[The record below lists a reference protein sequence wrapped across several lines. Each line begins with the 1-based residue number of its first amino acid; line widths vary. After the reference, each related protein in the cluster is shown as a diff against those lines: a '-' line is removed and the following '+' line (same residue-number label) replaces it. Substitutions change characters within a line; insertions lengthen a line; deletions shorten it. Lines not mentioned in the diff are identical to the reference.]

1 MVSRNERLTTK
12 DRVEFDP
19 LQAQCIT
26 LFTYFIFRNCL
37 TNLIILYVCTVD
49 DLHLILWAKFYHRVN
64 FLFQMFVVARVTFT
78 KRHWIYT
85 LNVPHFMVQSNLLQS
100 VFKPI
105 PCVSVGLW
113 LRESIKHINIHQL
126 PLTALLTKW
135 SSTITIMKQILD
147 AACQLFWLPPCAE
160 KDTRLHISPAWP
172 RRKARRLDNTGDGSS
187 PWRSRP
193 PI

>member
-1 MVSRNERLTTK
+1 MCHFCLILGDVLIQK
-12 DRVEFDP
+12 
-19 LQAQCIT
+19 LLWGAQSVYT
-26 LFTYFIFRNCL
+26 L
-37 TNLIILYVCTVD
+37 CTVD
-49 DLHLILWAKFYHRVN
+49 NLHLILWANLYHRVN
-64 FLFQMFVVARVTFT
+64 FLFQMFVLARVTFT
-78 KRHWIYT
+78 KRHWIYI
-85 LNVPHFMVQSNLLQS
+85 LKVPHFMIQSNLLQS

-105 PCVSVGLW
+105 PSVSAGLW
-113 LRESIKHINIHQL
+113 LRESIKHINIHKL

-135 SSTITIMKQILD
+135 SSTIN
-147 AACQLFWLPPCAE
+147 ASQLFWLPPCAE